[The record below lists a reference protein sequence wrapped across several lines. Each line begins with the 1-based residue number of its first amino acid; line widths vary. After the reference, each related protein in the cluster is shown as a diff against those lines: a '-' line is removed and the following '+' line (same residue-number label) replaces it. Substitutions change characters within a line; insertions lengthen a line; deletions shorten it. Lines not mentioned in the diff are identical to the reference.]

1 MYREY
6 LDLND
11 VTIDV
16 DLTANRGDC
25 LGLKGLARE
34 VGVLNSL
41 EVTEPIIKTVL
52 PTIDDKRLLL
62 ILMLLRHVLVI

>member
-1 MYREY
+1 MNRNWFSRKLDGIIELAQDAPLALVYVNI

-25 LGLKGLARE
+25 L
-34 VGVLNSL
+34 
-41 EVTEPIIKTVL
+41 
-52 PTIDDKRLLL
+52 
-62 ILMLLRHVLVI
+62 RH

>member
-1 MYREY
+1 MELANDAPIGKCVREY

-25 LGLKGLARE
+25 LGLKGL
-34 VGVLNSL
+34 SS
-41 EVTEPIIKTVL
+41 
-52 PTIDDKRLLL
+52 
-62 ILMLLRHVLVI
+62 